1 MSISSHNE
9 SRLNIVTSLYNKFKL
24 WLILLCPHSDPTAL
38 KHSIKTRLLS
48 ATYNCMP
55 LVICILMPS
64 LVLCSV
70 SEVRGRGFRS
80 SEPTVILWNKRVDG
94 QSHLSSFWWSLCH
107 LTRCPPE
114 ASSDSRLQSANKQ
127 SDHLKHHTGWQGGRT
142 RQLNIS
148 LSSSSIFR
156 HKKKERKWIHTDGN
170 RNYAHK
176 NTD

>member
-1 MSISSHNE
+1 MSISSQNE
-9 SRLNIVTSLYNKFKL
+9 SGLNIVTSLYNKFKL

-38 KHSIKTRLLS
+38 KHSIKTKLLS
-48 ATYNCMP
+48 ATYNC
-55 LVICILMPS
+55 ILMSS

-127 SDHLKHHTGWQGGRT
+127 SDHLKHHTGWQGGHT
-142 RQLNIS
+142 SQLNIS

-156 HKKKERKWIHTDGN
+156 HKKTERTWQRKKTHRI
-170 RNYAHK
+170 
-176 NTD
+176 